1 MVPIQISLILNVEML
16 DFWTL
21 GHRVNMDPG
30 RLNGAFCIL
39 HGAGSKLVSID
50 QQSVVSSK

>member
-1 MVPIQISLILNVEML
+1 MVPNNFDRISLILNVEML

-30 RLNGAFCIL
+30 RLNGV
-39 HGAGSKLVSID
+39 LVSD
-50 QQSVVSSK
+50 